1 MKRHLNNLLQ
11 YPRNRFE
18 GAHAMHRTATPR
30 NPGTTGLQPEDGY
43 DWLRQ
48 IKQVHAGR
56 SAARR

>member
-1 MKRHLNNLLQ
+1 MKHHLNNLLQ
-11 YPRNRFE
+11 YPRNRFD
-18 GAHAMHRTATPR
+18 GAHAARRTTTPR
-30 NPGTTGLQPEDGY
+30 HPRTTGLQPEDGY

>member
-11 YPRNRFE
+11 YPRTRF
-18 GAHAMHRTATPR
+18 GGTHAAYRTAPPR

-48 IKQVHAGR
+48 IRQAHAGR